1 MRGKIVEYFT
11 KANIVIAIIFGLL
24 GIATANIPRTSFY
37 AFIGAFAFW
46 FIFYLLIC
54 KNHTAQIEKEINE
67 YIYKIY
73 SISSS
78 EEITINNLTHF

>member
-1 MRGKIVEYFT
+1 
-11 KANIVIAIIFGLL
+11 LL
-24 GIATANIPRTSFY
+24 GGTRELRKVFFDNIPVKVVGEQTDFQ
-37 AFIGAFAFW
+37 FKM
-46 FIFYLLIC
+46 LIDKYIEF
-54 KNHTAQIEKEINE
+54 KNDAKKCAQIEKEINE